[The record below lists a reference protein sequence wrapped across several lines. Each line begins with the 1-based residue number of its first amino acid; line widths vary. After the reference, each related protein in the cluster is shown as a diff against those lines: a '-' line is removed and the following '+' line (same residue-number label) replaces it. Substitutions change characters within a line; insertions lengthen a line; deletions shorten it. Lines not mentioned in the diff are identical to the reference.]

1 VLREQQPST
10 AGKKPMYEK
19 EQTLDEMKEEL
30 WQAFEAQ
37 PKIMQV
43 MARDYAPYQLDLT
56 DDYDQKHW
64 QFPERGAMAFNADP
78 ILREITVELEY
89 MIENVI
95 GYNRIAN
102 KKMDLLKGTPKKW

>member
-37 PKIMQV
+37 PKIM
-43 MARDYAPYQLDLT
+43 
-56 DDYDQKHW
+56 
-64 QFPERGAMAFNADP
+64 
-78 ILREITVELEY
+78 
-89 MIENVI
+89 
-95 GYNRIAN
+95 
-102 KKMDLLKGTPKKW
+102 